1 MFKKILLLVAV
12 SLMLITPAFASEATK
27 TVVQVSG
34 SSQKEIAPDIARIS
48 IAINTFNSN
57 IENAKIENN
66 RTVNKVL
73 ASLKEQGVSE
83 EKIKTDTYQ
92 VNPIY
97 SYEDDRL
104 PKLKGYRITER
115 LEVVTAIDK
124 ASIVVNEVTK
134 AGAVEINWVRFESEN
149 ESESRKDALKDA
161 IQDALNKADIIASA
175 LNKKVAGVT
184 LVNESGVYYNPVIME
199 SRMLKSA
206 NMDAAAPPNI
216 LVGKVTVGANVQV
229 TVQLK

>member
-1 MFKKILLLVAV
+1 MLKKILLLVAM
-12 SLMLITPAFASEATK
+12 SLMLITPAFASDVTK

-34 SSQKEIAPDIARIS
+34 SSQKEITPDIARIS
-48 IAINTFNSN
+48 ISINTINSN

-66 RTVNKVL
+66 KTVDQVL
-73 ASLKEQGVSE
+73 AALREQGVAE

-97 SYEDDRL
+97 SYEEDRL

-124 ASIVVNEVTK
+124 ASIIVNEVTK
-134 AGAVEINWVRFESEN
+134 AGAVEINSVRFESEN

-161 IQDALNKADIIASA
+161 IQDALNKADVIASA

-184 LVNESGVYYNPVIME
+184 LVNESGVYYNPVMME

-206 NMDAAAPPNI
+206 TDAAAPPNI
-216 LVGKVTVGANVQV
+216 LIGKVTVGANVQV